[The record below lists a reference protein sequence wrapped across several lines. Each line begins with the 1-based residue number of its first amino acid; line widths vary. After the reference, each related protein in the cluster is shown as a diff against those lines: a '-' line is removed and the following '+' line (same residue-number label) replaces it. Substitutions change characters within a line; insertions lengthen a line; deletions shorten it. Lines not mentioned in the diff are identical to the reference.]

1 MGDTCIIDKHIDLRK
16 MSKHFLSKSLYK
28 RGITDI
34 PGKGQD
40 FEYDRRSADPPPD
53 LPASFD
59 FSGRPV
65 PDDSPLWARLV
76 AMARPIPREAP
87 DTNATLYMIVLLLIL
102 SKFIFT
108 IQKSRNKAA
117 NMGIC
122 CN

>member
-40 FEYDRRSADPPPD
+40 FDMIDGAQILRQIFQHLLIFPADQSQMIALFGKACGYGASD
-53 LPASFD
+53 PA
-59 FSGRPV
+59 GGT
-65 PDDSPLWARLV
+65 
-76 AMARPIPREAP
+76 

-108 IQKSRNKAA
+108 ITKS
-117 NMGIC
+117 GIKRKYGAML
-122 CN
+122 